1 MSEFFTSAH
10 AIDLVLLLIGLEALG
25 LIVLWR
31 KRLCPLSPASTLL
44 ILAPGTCLLLAS
56 RAALAGA
63 AWSVISLLFLVAL
76 IIHLID
82 LRQRWRERQQ
92 SNQRG

>member
-31 KRLCPLSPASTLL
+31 MRRCPLSPASTLL